1 MKKLI
6 DEKGRIGGRVSIIDA
21 LVILVVIILIIAV
34 YSRFNVVETPA
45 LAPVTYE
52 VTYSIF
58 IPTIRESNA
67 NLLRPGDAVFST
79 DTGVNIGRIIHVEI
93 SPAFNPET
101 KLDGTMVMAEFHE
114 RVNVT
119 ITLVTQASISEGRI
133 FADRTFEL
141 NENAH
146 NRIHT
151 KFNDFDTTF
160 IYSIYSHR

>member
-1 MKKLI
+1 MKKII

-21 LVILVVIILIIAV
+21 LVIAVIVILIVAV

-52 VTYSIF
+52 VTYTIF
-58 IPTIRESNA
+58 VPTVRETNA

-79 DTGVNIGRIIHVEI
+79 DTGVNIGRITHVEV
-93 SPAFNPET
+93 SPAIHPEPI
-101 KLDGTMVMAEFHE
+101 LDGTMVLAEFHE

-119 ITLVTQASISEGRI
+119 IHLVTQASVSDGRI
-133 FADRTFEL
+133 FADRVFEL

-151 KFNDFDTTF
+151 KFNEFDTSF
-160 IYSIYSHR
+160 ILSINR

>member
-6 DEKGRIGGRVSIIDA
+6 DEKGRIGGRVSVIDVLVA
-21 LVILVVIILIIAV
+21 AVVVILIAAV
-34 YSRFNVVETPA
+34 YSRFNVIETPA

-52 VTYSIF
+52 VTYTIF
-58 IPTIRESNA
+58 IPTVRETNA

-79 DTGVNIGRIIHVEI
+79 DTGVNIGRITYVELAPAIH
-93 SPAFNPET
+93 PEPV
-101 KLDGTMVMAEFHE
+101 LDGTIVLAEFHE
-114 RVNVT
+114 RFNVT
-119 ITLVTQASISEGRI
+119 IHLVTQASISEGRI

-151 KFNDFDTTF
+151 KFNEFDTSF
-160 IYSIYSHR
+160 ILSINR

>member
-1 MKKLI
+1 MKKFI

-21 LVILVVIILIIAV
+21 LVIVVVVILIVAV
-34 YSRFNVVETPA
+34 YSRFNVIETPA

-58 IPTIRESNA
+58 IPTVRETNA

-79 DTGVNIGRIIHVEI
+79 DTGVNIGRITHVEI
-93 SPAFNPET
+93 SPAINPEVT
-101 KLDGTMVMAEFHE
+101 LDGTMVMAEFHE
-114 RVNVT
+114 RVNVM
-119 ITLVTQASISEGRI
+119 ITLVTQASISEDRI

-151 KFNDFDTTF
+151 KFNEFDTSF
-160 IYSIYSHR
+160 IFSIYFQR